1 MGEILRAREEPQKRS
16 ALLGHVIPDRS
27 PQHRVAG
34 LEGVEHRARGCL
46 TWDVQ
51 RHFGTDMRQRA

>member
-1 MGEILRAREEPQKRS
+1 MREILRASEEPQERS

-46 TWDVQ
+46 TWDVK
-51 RHFGTDMRQRA
+51 RHFCPDVRQRA